1 MAFKDISEA
10 LTGFDFDN
18 VVVFDTE
25 TTGTEPYLGDEVV
38 SISICDAY
46 GNDLFSSLIKP
57 RKKKAWPEAEAI
69 NGISPAMVKDAPYL
83 SLIHI

>member
-1 MAFKDISEA
+1 MAFKDLSEA

-57 RKKKAWPEAEAI
+57 RKKESMA
-69 NGISPAMVKDAPYL
+69 
-83 SLIHI
+83 